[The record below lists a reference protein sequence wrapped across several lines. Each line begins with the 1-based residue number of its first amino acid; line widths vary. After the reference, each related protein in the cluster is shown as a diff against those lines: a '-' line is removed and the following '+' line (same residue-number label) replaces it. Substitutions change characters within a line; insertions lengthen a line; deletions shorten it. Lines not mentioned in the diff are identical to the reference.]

1 MYLYIP
7 NVGSGVK
14 LLAKQLKEGAKR
26 NWLFI
31 IHCYWGRTFFKYTY
45 FKLYEEL
52 TYVKLSSKGS
62 EFWLVCTLTFQALPG
77 IFRLET
83 SCGLGLVFLDWV
95 FFVCLFVFL
104 HILGFARTR
113 EMLRKRSGIFCS
125 LCSIRSLPTRGRLMF
140 CPSLILF

>member
-26 NWLFI
+26 NWLFT

-62 EFWLVCTLTFQALPG
+62 EFW
-77 IFRLET
+77 
-83 SCGLGLVFLDWV
+83 
-95 FFVCLFVFL
+95 
-104 HILGFARTR
+104 
-113 EMLRKRSGIFCS
+113 
-125 LCSIRSLPTRGRLMF
+125 
-140 CPSLILF
+140 